1 MISKSSSSQFIDL
14 RGTPCPVNFIRCCLA
29 IEDLSIDDSLEVY
42 LDKGEPE
49 EMVISGLQREGHI
62 VEVIQINS
70 SWVKLKVTCAM
81 S

>member
-1 MISKSSSSQFIDL
+1 MTSESFSNLLIDL
-14 RGTPCPVNFIRCCLA
+14 RGTPCPVNFVRCKLA
-29 IEDLSIDDSLEVY
+29 IEDLSPQDCLQVY

-49 EMVISGLQREGHI
+49 EMVVSGLQREGHI
-62 VEVIQINS
+62 VDIIQNNS